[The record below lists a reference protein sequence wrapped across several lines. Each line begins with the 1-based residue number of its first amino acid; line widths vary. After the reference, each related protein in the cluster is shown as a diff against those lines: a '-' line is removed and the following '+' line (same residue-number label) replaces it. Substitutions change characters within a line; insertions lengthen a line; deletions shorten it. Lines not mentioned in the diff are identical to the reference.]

1 MTKTIKKISK
11 FNMNENNIRT
21 MFRKLMSMNDA
32 ELKSRL
38 KEKHTPKIIKKLI
51 RIIFECFRKELTREW

>member
-1 MTKTIKKISK
+1 
-11 FNMNENNIRT
+11 MNENNIRT